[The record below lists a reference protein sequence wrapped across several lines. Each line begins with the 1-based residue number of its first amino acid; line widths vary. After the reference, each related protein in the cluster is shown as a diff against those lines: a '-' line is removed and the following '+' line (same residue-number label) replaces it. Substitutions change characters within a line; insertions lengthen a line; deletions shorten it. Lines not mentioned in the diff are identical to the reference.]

1 MTKNLKRIVLALCV
15 LVLGVSFIGT
25 AASAA
30 SDSMVA
36 ELPVSISLEGTLPSE
51 AEEFTVQLKAVTPG
65 SPMPAGASG
74 NVYDLKLSLGTGSG
88 NVINDLITIDFS
100 SANLGIYEYTV
111 TQVTGSDPDCY
122 YDNAVYNVKVFVV
135 NKDDMSGREMH
146 VVIYNGEEKPDS
158 FDFVNRY
165 CNPVKVTVSA
175 IKTLNGGEPYSNMF
189 LFQLMD
195 ENGKVVDEVRNDKG
209 SVTFHEM
216 VFGEPEDLG
225 KHTFTMSEVDENAH
239 SITYD
244 KSVYSVIIDVTKDEN
259 GDYQA
264 KLSYELKGKAYE
276 GTPTFANKQKVPN
289 SPYTGDNLQI
299 LMWGGLLIVSAVALA
314 ILMFSAR
321 RKRNAAKAYE
331 LAMDQSDDSDL
342 DE

>member
-1 MTKNLKRIVLALCV
+1 MTKNLKRIVLVLCV
-15 LVLGVSFIGT
+15 LALSASLLGTT
-25 AASAA
+25 AFAA
-30 SDSMVA
+30 SDSLVA
-36 ELPVSISLEGTLPSE
+36 SIPVNLTLNGTLPE
-51 AEEFTVQLKAVTPG
+51 TAETFVVEVKANTPG
-65 SPMPAGASG
+65 APLPEGAEGDIYAMEFVG
-74 NVYDLKLSLGTGSG
+74 NSAHVSDVLS
-88 NVINDLITIDFS
+88 IDFS
-100 SANLGIYEYTV
+100 AAGLGVYEYTV
-111 TQVTGSDPDCY
+111 KQIAGTDPDCF
-122 YDNAVYNVKVFVV
+122 YDSAVYNLTVYIL
-135 NKDDMSGREMH
+135 NKEDFSGFEMH

-264 KLSYELKGKAYE
+264 KLNYELKGKAYE

-299 LMWGGLLIVSAVALA
+299 LMWGGLLIVSAVALT
-314 ILMFSAR
+314 ILMFTAR
-321 RKRNAAKAYE
+321 RKKNAAKAYE